1 MDWSASVLAC
11 IGFVK
16 ATLQPGRLRS
26 SRFLSHSPTRMVPT
40 SYRYGFWC

>member
-11 IGFVK
+11 MSFVN

-26 SRFLSHSPTRMVPT
+26 SRFDPTR
-40 SYRYGFWC
+40 